1 VVVDTTELNPP
12 EILAIEASFSG
23 PVGSDP
29 EVVLSENNADIFDQT
44 QAATLASAS
53 FNLFE
58 GTGAIDPEPSGRTLF
73 AWFTGRL
80 TSGPLTLVVDAVDQR
95 GTGTLR
101 VDVLTADGWQR
112 VPVDDRTASMRRTG
126 MISLSLQSD
135 PVPMRLFGQDR
146 TWLRFRPGDDPGAG
160 PGTIEREWAP
170 VIRSLLP
177 NAVDINHA
185 KTMKDEVLG
194 SSLGA
199 PGTSVQLSATPVLP
213 DSVELR
219 VREDL
224 SADELAALAEE
235 YHAEAGT
242 SRDAELHVVETNL
255 ERVAGTW
262 VLWRRVDSLVGQPRD
277 ARVFVLGPATGRV
290 TFGDDHSGR
299 IPAAGRDGIR
309 AFSYQ
314 QGGGTRG
321 NVPAWSETRMTTSI
335 GGVESAVLPLGVAG
349 GADTP
354 PPNSV
359 FATAPHQLRHA
370 GRALTP
376 ADVEALAVASS
387 GDILRARCRRP
398 ESHGDPIRVAV
409 VVRNETT
416 RRPEP
421 THAQREAVAASV
433 RSAAWGG
440 LSKEAV
446 LVAGP
451 SYFPLSIRV
460 ALVAPPERWAEVE
473 QGAKERLV
481 SFFDQAHGGPFGTG
495 WPFGRRPDQADVL
508 RVLHAVPGIDR
519 VASVA
524 ITTHDGLPPAE
535 LPWDGMVSAEETDIS
550 VTVVA
555 EGTMP

>member
-1 VVVDTTELNPP
+1 
-12 EILAIEASFSG
+12 
-23 PVGSDP
+23 
-29 EVVLSENNADIFDQT
+29 
-44 QAATLASAS
+44 
-53 FNLFE
+53 
-58 GTGAIDPEPSGRTLF
+58 
-73 AWFTGRL
+73 
-80 TSGPLTLVVDAVDQR
+80 
-95 GTGTLR
+95 
-101 VDVLTADGWQR
+101 
-112 VPVDDRTASMRRTG
+112 
-126 MISLSLQSD
+126 
-135 PVPMRLFGQDR
+135 
-146 TWLRFRPGDDPGAG
+146 
-160 PGTIEREWAP
+160 
-170 VIRSLLP
+170 
-177 NAVDINHA
+177 
-185 KTMKDEVLG
+185 
-194 SSLGA
+194 
-199 PGTSVQLSATPVLP
+199 
-213 DSVELR
+213 
-219 VREDL
+219 
-224 SADELAALAEE
+224 
-235 YHAEAGT
+235 
-242 SRDAELHVVETNL
+242 
-255 ERVAGTW
+255 
-262 VLWRRVDSLVGQPRD
+262 
-277 ARVFVLGPATGRV
+277 
-290 TFGDDHSGR
+290 
-299 IPAAGRDGIR
+299 
-309 AFSYQ
+309 
-314 QGGGTRG
+314 
-321 NVPAWSETRMTTSI
+321 MTTSI